1 MIGSSSSKVQFLRR
15 RARRKSD
22 KIIFAG
28 WDDTKSSHF
37 CVYLSSFLA
46 SFIEFFRPKTQLFC
60 LKTQFS
66 ENTQRTSNILNALAN
81 QLFICCL
88 YYIRYKFFST
98 R

>member
-1 MIGSSSSKVQFLRR
+1 MIGSSSSKVQLLRR

-28 WDDTKSSHF
+28 WDDFVSSHF
-37 CVYLSSFLA
+37 CVYLSSFLP
-46 SFIEFFRPKTQLFC
+46 SFIEFFRPKTQVFC

-66 ENTQRTSNILNALAN
+66 QNTQGTSNILNALAN
-81 QLFICCL
+81 QLFIRCL
-88 YYIRYKFFST
+88 YYIRYKFFSM

>member
-1 MIGSSSSKVQFLRR
+1 MIGSSSSKVQLLRR

-37 CVYLSSFLA
+37 CVYLSSFSP
-46 SFIEFFRPKTQLFC
+46 SFIEFFHPKAQVFC

-66 ENTQRTSNILNALAN
+66 QKAQSTPNTLNAQTN

-88 YYIRYKFFST
+88 YYIRYKFFSM

>member
-1 MIGSSSSKVQFLRR
+1 MIGSSSSKVQLLRR

-22 KIIFAG
+22 KILFVG

-37 CVYLSSFLA
+37 CVYLSSFLP
-46 SFIEFFRPKTQLFC
+46 SFIEFFHPKAQVFC

-66 ENTQRTSNILNALAN
+66 QNTQRTSNILNALAN
-81 QLFICCL
+81 QLFIRCL
-88 YYIRYKFFST
+88 YYLRYKFFSM

>member
-1 MIGSSSSKVQFLRR
+1 MIGSSSSKVQLLRR

-22 KIIFAG
+22 KILFVG

-37 CVYLSSFLA
+37 CVYLSSFLP
-46 SFIEFFRPKTQLFC
+46 SFIEFFRPKTQFFC

-66 ENTQRTSNILNALAN
+66 QKAQSTPNTLNALTN
-81 QLFICCL
+81 QLFIRCF
-88 YYIRYKFFST
+88 YYIRYKIFSM